1 MLLQSIAYG
10 MGITNN
16 KLTRSGL
23 LEDMYV
29 KLELSC
35 HDSQMLTAKRL
46 YQSSKKRSE
55 CELSTCPKAKVKDL
69 ESNLSPLIRFWSA
82 ESITNLDNEKF
93 MSYIDQGLADQGVVI
108 AMQNA
113 YHAWCKAHREL
124 TELQDLRRH
133 AEKSNLLADLESD
146 LVELQDLEKTVE
158 SFVEQLDE
166 FFLLDGN
173 ARSTSANPKSD
184 IDNNALTNR
193 HLKQGNM
200 KWQDF
205 QELIRI
211 YFDNSNNLD
220 ATGSG
225 TGFSGQRNTVM
236 MSQAQW
242 DIAFALLQQGKD
254 FLKVYQQILQSYVY
268 KHIEPVNRLASK
280 QLGNIN
286 NSPTSVSEVIGVID
300 QLESD
305 IVQLQKKLQSIDL
318 LRLVSS
324 SPFKDLNHGVLMIKS
339 SLEQIEKA
347 YEALSVILPSK
358 PTLLSAI
365 QGIEK
370 KWTTLATKHAVSPSQ
385 IRSAYVQLQEK
396 YNKLINFNDEYPQY
410 QQREEDLRLQ
420 YIKAA
425 RILSSERFFHTNKLV
440 KSMND
445 ILPFLDMHDKCI
457 YIDFQ
462 SAMHAAL
469 SSDESLIASDSRFGE
484 SIDSSLFSASGW
496 DQVSL
501 SLSKPAN
508 AVDSQ
513 FVHVQPLLIK
523 NKHVAEYE
531 STSLSDSEEIDGP
544 DASVD
549 KAGNVFKV
557 LSSGEQ
563 ARLALALELSLNT
576 NNSILVLDEIDNH
589 VGGEAVVKLADLLHL
604 HAQQRQI
611 IAVTHNVNVAL
622 KADKHIFVKKV
633 QAEVKRTSASL
644 KATSRKNEMPTSSV
658 FELSTE
664 EDRNDEV
671 MRILGGAGNIK
682 SLLGLLD
689 SSNIAR

>member
-35 HDSQMLTAKRL
+35 HDSQTLTAKRL
-46 YQSSKKRSE
+46 YQTSKKRSE

-82 ESITNLDNEKF
+82 ESITNLDNDKF

-113 YHAWCKAHREL
+113 YHAWCIAHREL
-124 TELQDLRRH
+124 TELQDLQRH

-146 LVELQDLEKTVE
+146 LVEFQDLEKTVE

-173 ARSTSANPKSD
+173 AVSTSANPTKSD

-193 HLKQGNM
+193 ILRQGNM

-211 YFDNSNNLD
+211 YFDNNSNNVD
-220 ATGSG
+220 TTGSG
-225 TGFSGQRNTVM
+225 TGNGQRNTM

-242 DIAFALLQQGKD
+242 DIAFALLQQSKD
-254 FLKVYQQILQSYVY
+254 FLKVYQHILQSYVY
-268 KHIEPVNRLASK
+268 KHIEPVNKLVPK
-280 QLGNIN
+280 QLSN
-286 NSPTSVSEVIGVID
+286 NNNAPTSVSEVIGVID

-347 YEALSVILPSK
+347 YVALSDILPSK
-358 PTLLSAI
+358 PTL
-365 QGIEK
+365 
-370 KWTTLATKHAVSPSQ
+370 VQ

-396 YNKLINFNDEYPQY
+396 YDKLINFNDEYPQY

-420 YIKAA
+420 YINAA
-425 RILSSERFFHTNKLV
+425 RLLSSERFLHTNKLV
-440 KSMND
+440 KSIND

-462 SAMHAAL
+462 SAIHATL
-469 SSDESLIASDSRFGE
+469 SRDESLIDSNGE

-508 AVDSQ
+508 AVDNQ

-531 STSLSDSEEIDGP
+531 STSLSDAEENDGP
-544 DASVD
+544 DALVD

-633 QAEVKRTSASL
+633 QADAKRTSDSL
-644 KATSRKNEMPTSSV
+644 KPSSRKNEMPTSSV

-682 SLLGLLD
+682 SLLGLLG
-689 SSNIAR
+689 SSNITR